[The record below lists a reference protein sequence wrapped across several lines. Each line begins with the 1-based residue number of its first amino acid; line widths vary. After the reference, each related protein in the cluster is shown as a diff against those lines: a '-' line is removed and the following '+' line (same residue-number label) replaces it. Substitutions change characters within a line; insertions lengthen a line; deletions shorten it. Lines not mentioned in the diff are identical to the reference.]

1 MRFTSIIAS
10 TAAVFATSSYAWA
23 KDANGV
29 WVANNVVY
37 NIRGTQVHEACTR
50 MNTETILNSGAC
62 AYWTDGAGHQF
73 HGQCKERP
81 GQVLCI

>member
-1 MRFTSIIAS
+1 MHFS
-10 TAAVFATSSYAWA
+10 TVVVSTILAFAGSSYAWT

-29 WVANNVVY
+29 WVANNNY
-37 NIRGTQVHEACTR
+37 YTIRGTIVHEACTR
-50 MNTETILNSGAC
+50 MNTETIINRGFC

-73 HGQCKERP
+73 KGNCNERP

>member
-1 MRFTSIIAS
+1 MRFSALIIPTALSFAS
-10 TAAVFATSSYAWA
+10 GSYAWTQ
-23 KDANGV
+23 DANGV
-29 WVANNVVY
+29 WVANNNIY
-37 NIRGTQVHEACTR
+37 NIRGIQVHEACTR